1 MSLSPDVM
9 NDLMV
14 LYISGEAS
22 PGTRKLVEEYAALH
36 ADYAALLRAAGQTL
50 PVPPAQ
56 SNKEMETLKMIRKF
70 ILLRSLFIGGG
81 ILFTMMPLTTV
92 WRNGEVT
99 FLLYRD
105 VPGLGLAFWSIAA
118 ASWVACYVMH
128 RAIRRSGL

>member
-22 PGTRKLVEEYAALH
+22 PDTRKLVEEYAALH